1 MKVLKNKFNEEK
13 ETLKLFC
20 EHCGSELEVED
31 DDVEYGSYGV
41 GFVTCPCC
49 GERTDLADKELEL
62 SVENLRYPIHYYN
75 FEGGVDVSDE
85 EIDAWVKE
93 CIKKF
98 DPDNENDC
106 VRYIGIGSGNTMVFV
121 FKFSEDAG
129 YNVYVCKNYYETFI
143 PFNKNND

>member
-13 ETLKLFC
+13 EVLKVFC

-31 DDVEYGSYGV
+31 DDVEYDSYGV

-49 GERTDLADKELEL
+49 GERTDLADKKLEL

-75 FEGGVDVSDE
+75 FEGGVDISDE

-106 VRYIGIGSGNTMVFV
+106 VRCIGRGNTMVFV
-121 FKFSEDAG
+121 FKMVDE
-129 YNVYVCKNYYETFI
+129 YEIYVCKNYQETSLSI
-143 PFNKNND
+143 KY